1 LKPVSA
7 TGPLAAANVA
17 IGSKKMQRS
26 WMIDRRCFYYVFIV
40 VVIRYETTAAAGW
53 TLMFIVRAFI
63 NHTITVAIWTSF
75 NFHLCL
81 MWMLTIHDRPVA
93 RPAFI
98 GKRFN
103 SVDILAS
110 G

>member
-1 LKPVSA
+1 MSQL
-7 TGPLAAANVA
+7 GQ
-17 IGSKKMQRS
+17 KKMQRS

-63 NHTITVAIWTSF
+63 NYTITVAIWTSF
-75 NFHLCL
+75 SFHLCL

-93 RPAFI
+93 RPVFI

>member
-1 LKPVSA
+1 
-7 TGPLAAANVA
+7 
-17 IGSKKMQRS
+17 MQRS

-53 TLMFIVRAFI
+53 TLMFIVGAFI
-63 NHTITVAIWTSF
+63 NYTITVAIWTSF
-75 NFHLCL
+75 SFHLCL